1 MSDEYRCLY
10 DPGEVSGETPK
21 QKHHASEGSCVSP
34 IRDTGDMSANTSKY
48 PQPPFTR
55 AIMLYGDRAG
65 SKGTFRFAGF
75 AWIQDTKMILVQ
87 GDTQSLNSAAEWRC
101 FLRLTALAH
110 RLKKPIVLW
119 NLPIVHI
126 ATTQRQTS
134 LDFAQAIQNAELE
147 LLKLPH
153 PIITVFD
160 ETYDLTYT
168 SPELIWNDGV
178 VRVTP
183 SETQLSK
190 PEKMRVVQHPTEIAP
205 AILELLRQAEKIST
219 SELIENRQESLRF
232 LVEDR
237 TEFSSSPHYNEET
250 SHV

>member
-1 MSDEYRCLY
+1 
-10 DPGEVSGETPK
+10 
-21 QKHHASEGSCVSP
+21 
-34 IRDTGDMSANTSKY
+34 MSANTSKY
-48 PQPPFTR
+48 PQPPFTH

-75 AWIQDTKMILVQ
+75 AWMQNTKVVLVQ
-87 GDTQSLNSAAEWRC
+87 GDAQSLNSAAEWRY

-119 NLPIVHI
+119 NLPVVHI
-126 ATTQRQTS
+126 AITQRQTS

-160 ETYDLTYT
+160 EAYDLTYAP
-168 SPELIWNDGV
+168 PELIWNDGV
-178 VRVTP
+178 VLVTP
-183 SETQLSK
+183 SDTQLSGQ
-190 PEKMRVVQHPTEIAP
+190 EKVEVVQHPTEIAS
-205 AILELLRQAEKIST
+205 AILELLRQAEAIPT
-219 SELIENRQESLRF
+219 AELVKNRQESLRF
-232 LVEDR
+232 LVEGR
-237 TEFSSSPHYNEET
+237 TEFSSNPHYNEET